1 MITVADVRS
10 TLGEAYST
18 TPDDATIQSFIDR
31 RTEELKDL
39 IGLDDLSS
47 APYQSLLKKWL
58 LNKVCCD
65 VLAWDLTGISNDDA
79 LDYSIGELRESRG
92 KNVDLKLRWYQSFKE
107 AADLALNTYFLKTR
121 GYRAVK
127 L

>member
-1 MITVADVRS
+1 MITIAEVRS

-18 TPDDATIQSFIDR
+18 KPDDAIIQSFIDR

-47 APYQSLLKKWL
+47 PPHQSLLKRWL

-65 VLAWDLTGISNDDA
+65 VLANDLLGVDSADV
-79 LDYSIGELRESRG
+79 LEYSIGELRESRS
-92 KNVDLKLRWYQSFKE
+92 KNVDLKLTWYQSFKE

-121 GYRAVK
+121 SYRAVR